1 MKKIEEIDIGDLR
14 QAIKALNDSGL
25 HPEGKMKAIGVKQN
39 LIEEFTKRFDDIPD
53 EVEMPKLAVEF
64 YEDIYADELE
74 DEEEEVETDETDETA
89 DETDGAEVESLSGEV
104 EDETDVDMV
113 DQEGETDELETTAID
128 DEDNPEEDELL
139 IETKDEP
146 ETGHYDKKTILQVI
160 KHLQPAVD
168 QHVLF
173 TPEDIVAY
181 NGEICMKYPYFTD
194 MNCAINQVDLYK
206 TLSKFPAD
214 TFQMSFDKVKNEM
227 QITAPGVRAGYI
239 SSPQINLID
248 SLEEV
253 IDDTDKINW
262 EKLPADFLHG
272 VALVHFAAS
281 KSTLFGTSTCIY
293 VNGDEIVA
301 TDRTRISHYKMSGN
315 MGEFFVRAEH
325 IKHLEKLEPTGFG
338 LTNNWAH
345 FQNDQFVT
353 VSFRLMQ
360 GEFPEYADLIDYNL
374 SDSIK
379 LTKAFE
385 NMIKVAQ
392 TMSKRDSRH
401 KVCLSVGDGKITCK
415 AVNDRGWITTDTDV
429 DYKGDAFTFIID
441 PTFLLE
447 AMKSGVTGMGLV
459 SENALAFEAENFKHI
474 IALLAEKSS

>member
-89 DETDGAEVESLSGEV
+89 DETDGAEVESPSGEV
-104 EDETDVDMV
+104 EDETDADMV

-214 TFQMSFDKVKNEM
+214 SFQMSFDKVKNEM